1 MAGLREAATAACTRP
16 RDTPHG
22 GSRIL
27 PAMQQQQ
34 EARPRARSAFTAA
47 FLSLV
52 FPGLGHAYAR
62 AWYRAVAFAA
72 APFLLVALLAGAIVS
87 YRLEVLGVALQP
99 PVLVAILVGNVI
111 AYGYRIVAAVD
122 SYRVVRYLNRVSE
135 GGTGRLGPARANL
148 APISLA
154 GLLAVI
160 LVMGGSHAAVA
171 YYDLQALTAVQNIF
185 DPTDPGAGTA
195 ASIAP
200 GATDAAGS
208 AATPAPSGPVAS
220 VGPSAAPS
228 LVPWNGTGRLNV
240 LLIGT
245 DKRPAEGTW
254 NTDTLIVAS
263 VDPAS
268 RQVAMFSLPR
278 DTVGVPL
285 PPIPARSVFGSTFN
299 LKINSLFGQARARPD
314 LFPGGGYEGLKD
326 TLSYL
331 YGIPIHYFV
340 EVDFTGFKTVV
351 DALGGVTVNVQ
362 VPVVDDYY
370 PGDKGTLRV
379 YIQTG
384 VQHMTGSQALIYAR
398 SRHGSSDFD
407 RASRQQRVLLSLRQQ
422 ADFATLIQRLPELV
436 QSTSRA
442 VKTDFPIARLP
453 QLIDL
458 ASRIDIG
465 NVRSFVFSPP
475 YYGIE
480 GYPGGIYTLSPNVP
494 RIRAAVASAFNFDP
508 RVEAQRQSVAQE
520 GARVWILNGTGA
532 TGTAADVANYLDF
545 RGVAASAP
553 NQRPPSASVPP
564 DTVIRVYNGAEARM
578 PLTLALLKEIFGV
591 KVVTVADPAVKVDV
605 IITTGTR
612 TPVLEAPVIP

>member
-1 MAGLREAATAACTRP
+1 
-16 RDTPHG
+16 
-22 GSRIL
+22 
-27 PAMQQQQ
+27 MQQQQ
-34 EARPRARSAFTAA
+34 EARPRTRPRARSAFTAA
-47 FLSLV
+47 FLSLI
-52 FPGLGHAYAR
+52 FPGLGHAYAQ

-72 APFLLVALLAGAIVS
+72 APFLLLALLAGAMIS
-87 YRLEVLGVALQP
+87 YNIEVLGVALQP
-99 PVLVAILVGNVI
+99 PVLIAILVGNVV

-122 SYRVVRYLNRVSE
+122 AHRVVRYLNRVSD
-135 GGTGRLGPARANL
+135 GGAGRLGPARATL

-154 GLLAVI
+154 GLLAVV
-160 LVMGGSHAAVA
+160 LVMGGAHAAVA

-185 DPTDPGAGTA
+185 NPTDTGAGTV
-195 ASIAP
+195 SSAP
-200 GATDAAGS
+200 GATEAAG
-208 AATPAPSGPVAS
+208 ATASPEPSLPAPSGGA
-220 VGPSAAPS
+220 SAAPS

-245 DKRPAEGTW
+245 DKRPSEGTW

-263 VDPAS
+263 IDPAS
-268 RQVAMFSLPR
+268 HQVAMFSLPR

-285 PPIPARSVFGSTFN
+285 PPIPARSTFGATFN
-299 LKINSLFGQARARPD
+299 LKINSLFLQARARPD
-314 LFPGGGYEGLKD
+314 LFPGGGYEALKD
-326 TLSYL
+326 TLGYL
-331 YGIPIHYFV
+331 YGIPISYFV

-384 VQHMTGSQALIYAR
+384 VQHMSGTQALIYAR

-422 ADFATLIQRLPELV
+422 ADFATLIQRLPDLV

-442 VKTDFPIARLP
+442 VKTDFPIAKLP

-465 NVRSFVFSPP
+465 NIRSFVFSPP

-494 RIRAAVASAFNFDP
+494 RIRAAVGSAFDFDP

-520 GARVWILNGTGA
+520 GARVWVLNGTGA
-532 TGTAADVANYLDF
+532 NGTAAAVAGYLDF
-545 RGVAASAP
+545 RGIAASAP
-553 NQRPPSASVPP
+553 NQRPPAGSVPA
-564 DTVIRVYNGAEARM
+564 DTIVRVYNGAGAKM
-578 PLTLALLKEIFGV
+578 PLTLALLKDVFGV
-591 KVVTVADPAVKVDV
+591 AVVPVTDPAVKVDV
-605 IITTGTR
+605 IVTTGTG
-612 TPVLEAPVIP
+612 TPTLEAPAIP